1 MRGRRGLIVGV
12 VVLLA
17 GVAAI
22 AGWRWWHARPPYPPE
37 ALGTRTT
44 LQLADQA
51 TAAAALRPVNV
62 EVSGKG
68 DQILLGTVSWTV
80 PASAPAGGSF
90 RLVLLDRRTMA
101 LPGFL
106 SVTSPRPESVG
117 SGSDDTLD
125 AAAGRYDWLARAGT
139 REIDGSFRSP
149 GDFITADADASPVTF
164 AAVLHPADP
173 RARPQEAVMSA
184 PVTLDDVLL
193 VLIGVGPDGQVY
205 WAQRLSP

>member
-22 AGWRWWHARPPYPPE
+22 AGWRWWHAQAPYPPE

-44 LQLADQA
+44 LELVDPA

-68 DQILLGTVSWTV
+68 DQILLGTVSWTL
-80 PASAPAGGSF
+80 PPSAPTDGSF
-90 RLVLLDRRTMA
+90 RLVLLDRRTKA
-101 LPGFL
+101 LPGFV

-117 SGSDDTLD
+117 SGSDGTLD
-125 AAAGRYDWLARAGT
+125 AAADRYDWLTGAGKVQA
-139 REIDGSFRSP
+139 DGSTWRT
-149 GDFITADADASPVTF
+149 GDYLTVATDASPVTF